1 MHVTIQF
8 NQKVPYHDG
17 NVSKSSKST
26 NGLSQSHPISSFSS
40 TCYVF
45 VFGFTSLLSFSSVVV
60 PIYLGELAPPALR
73 GTLGTTTQLAL
84 VIGILASN
92 LVAFSLSDAQGW
104 RYMFGLTP
112 ILAAVDMVCL
122 PLLSE
127 SPR

>member
-1 MHVTIQF
+1 MF
-8 NQKVPYHDG
+8 
-17 NVSKSSKST
+17 
-26 NGLSQSHPISSFSS
+26 SFSS

-45 VFGFTSLLSFSSVVV
+45 AFDFTSLLRFSSVVV

-92 LVAFSLSDAQGW
+92 LVAFFLSNAQGW

-112 ILAAVDMVCL
+112 ILAAVDMMCL

>member
-1 MHVTIQF
+1 M
-8 NQKVPYHDG
+8 
-17 NVSKSSKST
+17 
-26 NGLSQSHPISSFSS
+26 LR
-40 TCYVF
+40 
-45 VFGFTSLLSFSSVVV
+45 FSSVVV

-92 LVAFSLSDAQGW
+92 LVTFSLSDAQGW